1 MVNPQNQN
9 PAELLRRF
17 KDSWLDK
24 ANPDHPGEYEESE
37 KTVDSLMQ
45 IIIKYCSETNTIF
58 LLEPTLNILLK
69 NQSQFDNQDL
79 ESINNLENIKN
90 RVIEF
95 LKNDDDFQEEVQSH
109 FDSLKISSESLYN
122 LYKEHPILLPF
133 LKNNNGEKPNPNQDE
148 EEIRQNNNKKKK
160 KYLVF
165 SCLGIIVL
173 LLGSVVLRMYLHR
186 LEPIFSL
193 CKRDVWGY
201 EVKIDCG
208 DEQLSNVSKLSNKD
222 METLVNNLQTDFD
235 NSRNPSTLIALNN
248 AKVLQALKSTSLN
261 INDVYP
267 IGVAIPKSAK
277 ATGANEAGKHILSG
291 VAKKQA
297 EYNSLEGKKLFVVV
311 ADDQNDD
318 PVAMEIAKQFDGKK
332 SPILGVIG
340 PYSSSNLAYVLPIYT
355 DNQVPLI
362 SPTATAAM
370 TDLKAEEWL
379 KLFFKKQEGKLPFF
393 FRMPEDTDA
402 STRSSLNYLKN
413 NEYKQLI
420 VFADDQDLYSKSLL
434 KRLRE
439 QNKTYKFSIV
449 KHDKNSDFIH
459 IRNNDNLPEV
469 TRSLIAKY
477 GNQRTTTAILYFQGA
492 YKDKRDEDSLK
503 RKLIQVVEANQG
515 EFLVL
520 GSNPVRQD
528 GLFDSLNNNAT
539 ILNQLVVIQP
549 WFSSGNSTQFRKYQD
564 FWKSK
569 DIVNWRYIMAYDA
582 TQVLLYAINNRENK
596 NQYPTRQQIQQ
607 ILTSD
612 LVQNKGCADK
622 TKLGITDNILT
633 TKITFNGSDRCP
645 NPDGIDGYL
654 LIKPVEIKPGEWDW
668 KSVDEN
674 AKQ

>member
-79 ESINNLENIKN
+79 ESINNFENIEN

-95 LKNDDDFQEEVQSH
+95 LRDDESFNVEVDNH
-109 FDSLKISSESLYN
+109 FKELDSPESLY
-122 LYKEHPILLPF
+122 KTHPILSHFLLP
-133 LKNNNGEKPNPNQDE
+133 KPGDE
-148 EEIRQNNNKKKK
+148 TDQPPPPVPIK
-160 KYLVF
+160 
-165 SCLGIIVL
+165 IIVL
-173 LLGSVVLRMYLHR
+173 VVLVVLALGSVGLWIYFHR
-186 LEPIFSL
+186 LDPIFSL
-193 CKRDVWGY
+193 CKRDFWGSG
-201 EVKIDCG
+201 VKIDCG
-208 DEQLSNVSKLSNKD
+208 DEQLSNVSKWPNQE
-222 METLVNNLQTDFD
+222 METLINKLDTDFAKKRD
-235 NSRNPSTLIALNN
+235 PSTLIALNN

-297 EYNSLEGKKLFVVV
+297 EYNSLAGKKLFVVV

-332 SPILGVIG
+332 SLILGVIG

-355 DNQVPLI
+355 KNQVPLI
-362 SPTATAAM
+362 SPTVTAAM
-370 TDLKAEEWL
+370 TDIKAEIG
-379 KLFFKKQEGKLPFF
+379 FSKQNTSFF

-413 NEYKQLI
+413 KGYKQLI
-420 VFADDQDLYSKSLL
+420 VFADDKDLYSLSLL

-439 QNKTYKFSIV
+439 QNNTYKFSIV
-449 KHDKNSDFIH
+449 KHDNNSDFIPT
-459 IRNNDNLPEV
+459 RNNNNLPEV

-492 YKDKRDEDSLK
+492 YKDKLDEDSLK
-503 RKLIQVVEANQG
+503 RKLIQVLEENQG

-520 GSNPVRQD
+520 GSNPARQD

-622 TKLGITDNILT
+622 TKLGITDYILT

>member
-1 MVNPQNQN
+1 M
-9 PAELLRRF
+9 
-17 KDSWLDK
+17 
-24 ANPDHPGEYEESE
+24 
-37 KTVDSLMQ
+37 
-45 IIIKYCSETNTIF
+45 
-58 LLEPTLNILLK
+58 
-69 NQSQFDNQDL
+69 
-79 ESINNLENIKN
+79 
-90 RVIEF
+90 
-95 LKNDDDFQEEVQSH
+95 
-109 FDSLKISSESLYN
+109 
-122 LYKEHPILLPF
+122 
-133 LKNNNGEKPNPNQDE
+133 
-148 EEIRQNNNKKKK
+148 
-160 KYLVF
+160 
-165 SCLGIIVL
+165 

-297 EYNSLEGKKLFVVV
+297 EYNSLAGKKLFVVV

-332 SPILGVIG
+332 SLILGVIG

-355 DNQVPLI
+355 KNQVPLI
-362 SPTATAAM
+362 SPTVTAAM
-370 TDLKAEEWL
+370 TDIKAEIG
-379 KLFFKKQEGKLPFF
+379 FSKQNTSFF

-413 NEYKQLI
+413 KGYKQLI
-420 VFADDQDLYSKSLL
+420 VFADDKDLYSLSLL

-439 QNKTYKFSIV
+439 QNNTYKFSIV
-449 KHDKNSDFIH
+449 KHDNNSDFIPT
-459 IRNNDNLPEV
+459 RNNNNLPEV

-492 YKDKRDEDSLK
+492 YKDKLDEDSLK
-503 RKLIQVVEANQG
+503 RKLIQVLEENQG

-520 GSNPVRQD
+520 GSNPARQD

-622 TKLGITDNILT
+622 TKLGITDYILT

-645 NPDGIDGYL
+645 NPDGLDGYV
-654 LIKPVEIKPGEWDW
+654 LIKPVEIKPGEWIW
-668 KSVDEN
+668 QPVNKITT
-674 AKQ
+674 Q

>member
-1 MVNPQNQN
+1 MP
-9 PAELLRRF
+9 ETRTTKLLADFR
-17 KDSWLDK
+17 KEWLSQ
-24 ANPDHPGEYEESE
+24 ARIAHPNEYEESARF
-37 KTVDSLMQ
+37 VDDLMQ
-45 IIIKYCSETNTIF
+45 SIIQVWSGTEPSF
-58 LLEPTLNILLK
+58 LLEPILNTLLE
-69 NQSQFDNQDL
+69 NQSKFDDKD
-79 ESINNLENIKN
+79 LENIKKG
-90 RVIEF
+90 VIEF
-95 LKNDDDFQEEVQSH
+95 LKNDESFKSEVNNHFQAFPNS
-109 FDSLKISSESLYN
+109 D
-122 LYKEHPILLPF
+122 HPILSCF
-133 LKNNNGEKPNPNQDE
+133 LDEPQEPLAIIPPPIIPSDNGFEKWYKL
-148 EEIRQNNNKKKK
+148 IL
-160 KYLVF
+160 LVV
-165 SCLGIIVL
+165 I
-173 LLGSVVLRMYLHR
+173 VVLGLGGFGLWMYLNR

-193 CKRDVWGY
+193 CKRDFWGFG
-201 EVKIDCG
+201 VKINCG
-208 DEQLSNVSKLSNKD
+208 NEQLSNVSKLSNQ
-222 METLVNNLQTDFD
+222 EIQTLVNNLQTDFD

-297 EYNSLEGKKLFVVV
+297 EYNSLAGKKLFVVV

-332 SPILGVIG
+332 SLILGVIG

-355 DNQVPLI
+355 KNQVPLI
-362 SPTATAAM
+362 SPTVTAAM
-370 TDLKAEEWL
+370 TDIKAEIG
-379 KLFFKKQEGKLPFF
+379 FSKQNTSFF

-413 NEYKQLI
+413 KGYKQLI
-420 VFADDQDLYSKSLL
+420 VFADDKDLYSLSLL

-439 QNKTYKFSIV
+439 QNNTYKFSIV
-449 KHDKNSDFIH
+449 KHDNNSDFIPT
-459 IRNNDNLPEV
+459 RNNNNLPEV

-492 YKDKRDEDSLK
+492 YKDKLDEDSLK
-503 RKLIQVVEANQG
+503 RKLIQVLEENQG

-549 WFSSGNSTQFRKYQD
+549 WFLSGNSTQFRKYQD

-622 TKLGITDNILT
+622 TKLGITDYILT

-654 LIKPVEIKPGEWDW
+654 LIKPVEIKPGTWDW
-668 KSVDEN
+668 KAVDEN
-674 AKQ
+674 ARQ

>member
-79 ESINNLENIKN
+79 ESINNFENIEN

-95 LKNDDDFQEEVQSH
+95 LRDDESFNVEVDNH
-109 FDSLKISSESLYN
+109 FKELDSPESLY
-122 LYKEHPILLPF
+122 KTHPILSHFLLP
-133 LKNNNGEKPNPNQDE
+133 KPGDE
-148 EEIRQNNNKKKK
+148 TDQPPPPVPIK
-160 KYLVF
+160 
-165 SCLGIIVL
+165 IIVL
-173 LLGSVVLRMYLHR
+173 VVLVVLALGSVGLWIYFHR
-186 LEPIFSL
+186 LDPIFSL
-193 CKRDVWGY
+193 CKRDFWGSG
-201 EVKIDCG
+201 VKIDCG
-208 DEQLSNVSKLSNKD
+208 DEQLSNVSKWPNQE
-222 METLVNNLQTDFD
+222 METLINKLDTDFAKKRD
-235 NSRNPSTLIALNN
+235 PSTLIALNN

-297 EYNSLEGKKLFVVV
+297 EYNSLAGKKLFVVV

-332 SPILGVIG
+332 SLILGVIG

-355 DNQVPLI
+355 KNQVPLI
-362 SPTATAAM
+362 SPTVTAAM
-370 TDLKAEEWL
+370 TDIKAEIG
-379 KLFFKKQEGKLPFF
+379 FSKQNTSFF

-413 NEYKQLI
+413 KGYKQLI
-420 VFADDQDLYSKSLL
+420 VFADDKDLYSLSLL

-439 QNKTYKFSIV
+439 QNNTYKFSIV
-449 KHDKNSDFIH
+449 KHDNNSDFIPT
-459 IRNNDNLPEV
+459 RNNNNLPEV

-492 YKDKRDEDSLK
+492 YKDKLDEDSLK
-503 RKLIQVVEANQG
+503 RKLIQVLEENQG

-520 GSNPVRQD
+520 GSNPARQD

-549 WFSSGNSTQFRKYQD
+549 WFSSGNSTHFRKY
-564 FWKSK
+564 
-569 DIVNWRYIMAYDA
+569 WRYIMAYDA

-622 TKLGITDNILT
+622 TKLGITDYILT

-668 KSVDEN
+668 KSVD
-674 AKQ
+674 